1 MEVTELA
8 KQLEGKSWQQMVG
21 VLNKYSLE
29 LYTDALQQAQKSVES
44 VWAKINKEENHGYK
58 K

>member
-1 MEVTELA
+1 MQVEELA

-29 LYTDALQQAQKSVES
+29 LYTDALNQAHKTVES
-44 VWAKINKEENHGYK
+44 VWSKINKEENTL
-58 K
+58 